1 MRVLIDVGHPGHV
14 HFFKNA
20 IWNLREKGHEVM
32 VTSRNKEVTI
42 DLLNAY
48 GIPHNILT
56 STASENGSVFKEW
69 MVRDC
74 KFLNV
79 AKKFNPDI
87 LAGIMNPCVAHASWL
102 LRKKAFIFNDT
113 EHQKFARKITNPFVE
128 KVYTPSCYYDDFG
141 KKQVRYEG
149 YHELAY
155 LHPNRF
161 SPNPAVL
168 EEMGLKETDTI
179 IILRFVSW
187 KAHHDVGQAGIKN
200 KVKLVNELEK
210 YGHVFITSEQPL
222 GPELDKYKIRVSPEK
237 LHDLLY
243 YATLYIG
250 EGATTASECAVLGTH
265 AVYVNTLRTGYTN
278 EEESKYGLVFN
289 FSEGQN
295 MEEEAFRK
303 ALDLLKNQDLKS
315 EGRKKREKLLNDKI
329 DVTGFMVKEM
339 ENAVL

>member
-1 MRVLIDVGHPGHV
+1 MRVLIDIGHPGHV

-20 IWNLREKGHEVM
+20 IWSLCNKGHELM
-32 VTSRNKEVTI
+32 VTSRDKEVTV

-48 GIPHNILT
+48 NIPHKILT
-56 STASENGSVFKEW
+56 STALEDGSVFNEW
-69 MVRDC
+69 IVRDY

-79 AKKFNPDI
+79 ARKFNPDI

-113 EHQKFARKITNPFVE
+113 EHQKFAREITNPFVE
-128 KVYTPSCYYDDFG
+128 KVYTPSCYYEDFG
-141 KKQVRYEG
+141 KKQIRYNG

-155 LHPNRF
+155 LHPNYF

-168 EEMGLKETDTI
+168 KEMGLDENDTI

-200 KVKLVNELEK
+200 KVKLVSELEK
-210 YGHVFITSEQPL
+210 YGHVLITSEQPL
-222 GPELDKYKIRVSPEK
+222 GPELDKNKIRVSPEK

-243 YATLYIG
+243 YATLYVG

-265 AVYVNTLRTGYTN
+265 AIYVNTLGTGYTN
-278 EEESKYGLVFN
+278 EEESKYDLVYN
-289 FSEGQN
+289 FSSGQN
-295 MEEEAFRK
+295 REEQAFRK
-303 ALDLLKNQDLKS
+303 ALYLLENSNLKS
-315 EGRKKREKLLNDKI
+315 EGKKKRTKLLKDKI
-329 DVTGFMVKEM
+329 DVTEFVVNEI
-339 ENAVL
+339 ENTVL

>member
-1 MRVLIDVGHPGHV
+1 MRVLIDMGHPGHV

-32 VTSRNKEVTI
+32 VTSRDKEVTI

-48 GIPHNILT
+48 DIPHKILT
-56 STASENGSVFKEW
+56 STAPENGSVFKEW
-69 MVRDC
+69 IVRDY

-79 AKKFNPDI
+79 AKKFNPDV
-87 LAGIMNPCVAHASWL
+87 LAGIINPCVAHASWL

-113 EHQKFARKITNPFVE
+113 EHQKFARKIINPFVE
-128 KVYTPSCYYDDFG
+128 KVYTPSCFYEDFG
-141 KKQVRYEG
+141 KKQARYKG

-155 LHPNRF
+155 LHPNHF

-168 EEMGLKETDTI
+168 EEIGLGETDTI

-187 KAHHDVGQAGIKN
+187 RAHHDMGQAGIKN
-200 KVKLVNELEK
+200 KVKLVKELEK
-210 YGHVFITSEQPL
+210 YGHVLITSEQPL
-222 GPELDKYKIRVSPEK
+222 GPELDKYKIKVSPEK

-278 EEESKYGLVFN
+278 EEESKYDLVYN
-289 FSEGQN
+289 FSDEQN

-303 ALDLLKNQDLKS
+303 ALDLLEDPNLKS
-315 EGRKKREKLLNDKI
+315 EGKQKRRKLLHDKI
-329 DVTGFMVKEM
+329 DVTEFMVKAM
-339 ENAVL
+339 EKAIY